1 MDTAPNKTV
10 ALIGAGPSSL
20 VCARWLLYYKL
31 KPTLFE
37 KCDDIGGLWRPK
49 SGIVWPSMT
58 TNISKYH
65 SFFFGLEHESPNA
78 FQTTSEMYNYLRAYA
93 DKFGIIPYIRFRHE
107 IVQAT
112 KESGD
117 AIRNSAWRIQF
128 RDLTDSATLREE
140 QFDFL
145 VITSGTISK
154 PYIPEL
160 FRSLLSSDS
169 NCFKGSVY
177 HSIQFPQLFPFQNV
191 NPASTPP
198 VFAGKQVLLVGG
210 SFSAAEVLSDLLDQ
224 KDATHNATR
233 VHWLMRRPRWFYN
246 KWVSSVLGDK
256 SSLLV
261 PNDLRITR
269 RNRTSPHEV
278 ILTTEEQWRTE
289 NLRIQK
295 SCIEQQQDTFLGGRL
310 RVNEQ
315 FFTRPPLKL
324 LTGNFEHFRDQRKA
338 EKLNVFVGEKLLR
351 FEERAAVFE
360 SGIRIECDAVIFCTG
375 YSTNLREFL
384 DARVLQEMEYD
395 PSDTRVAG
403 VFYKLTFCPAIA
415 NLAFIAMHRG
425 THFYISELQAR
436 WISLVFSGRL
446 APPDPQEL
454 HVRAA
459 LDAERALIHSAADA
473 ERSCYLHTDYVG
485 VGDDLAREFGAMP
498 DMERL
503 HVEDPELHALLVN
516 GTVLAYHYF
525 LDGPAAEPQMARDAI
540 VRLNREIK
548 DLFLNK

>member
-1 MDTAPNKTV
+1 MDTAPKTV
-10 ALIGAGPSSL
+10 ALLGAGPSSL

-37 KCDDIGGLWRPK
+37 KCDDIGGLWRPQT
-49 SGIVWPSMT
+49 GIVWPSMT

-65 SFFFGLEHESPNA
+65 SFFFGLEHKSPNA

-107 IVQAT
+107 IVRAT

-117 AIRNSAWRIQF
+117 NIRNSAWRIQY
-128 RDLTDSATLREE
+128 RDLTDSASLREE

-160 FRSLLSSDS
+160 FRSLVNSDS
-169 NCFKGSVY
+169 TCFKGSVY
-177 HSIQFPQLFPFQNV
+177 HSIQFPQLFPTQNTSL
-191 NPASTPP
+191 ASTPS

-210 SFSAAEVLSDLLDQ
+210 SVSAAEVLSDLLDQ
-224 KDATHNATR
+224 RNEAYNATR

-246 KWVSSVLGDK
+246 KLVSSVPGDK

-261 PNDLRITR
+261 PYDLRLTR
-269 RNRTSPHEV
+269 QNRTSPHEV
-278 ILTTEEQWRTE
+278 LLTTEEQWRTG

-295 SCIEQQQDTFLGGRL
+295 SCIEQQQDSFLGGRL

-315 FFTRPPLKL
+315 FFTRPPLML
-324 LTGNFEHFRDQRKA
+324 VTGNFELLRDPRTTD
-338 EKLNVFVGEKLLR
+338 KLNVLMGEKLQR

-360 SGIRIECDAVIFCTG
+360 SGTRIECDAVIFCTG
-375 YSTNLREFL
+375 YSNNLHKFL
-384 DARVLQEMEYD
+384 DPRVLQEMEYD
-395 PSDTRVAG
+395 PADTRIAG
-403 VFYKLTFCPAIA
+403 VLYKLTFCPAIA

-425 THFYISELQAR
+425 THFFNSELQAR
-436 WISLVFSGRL
+436 WIALVFSGRL
-446 APPDPQEL
+446 APPDPQEP

-459 LDAERALIHSAADA
+459 LDAERSLIHCAADA
-473 ERSCYLHTDYVG
+473 ERSSYLHTDYVG

-503 HVEDPELHALLVN
+503 RVEDPELHALVVN
-516 GTVLAYHYF
+516 GAVLTYHYF
-525 LDGPAAEPQMARDAI
+525 LEGPAAEPQVARDAI
-540 VRLNREIK
+540 VRLNREIETQWLHK
-548 DLFLNK
+548 